1 MGPHLI
7 SKSILFPNGLL
18 ILYSSPQNA
27 SQDSNAEDDKPS
39 PGATEDNTRTGD
51 IQLELVD
58 QVCKDEEEEEDK
70 EKMETTTEGGCGMED
85 ERTCNE
91 VMKEE
96 EGEASVDA
104 GKDSQEDER
113 RKEEENEMEGR
124 TDQCDEAESKPEQS
138 QSEDA
143 GIDDTTCDM
152 DDDDEGIVE
161 EEEDE
166 DDDDDE
172 EDNIG
177 WITPQ
182 NISQVR
188 EQMVGSGETNLEG
201 IKVGCMTTDFAMQV
215 RRQRS
220 RV

>member
-1 MGPHLI
+1 
-7 SKSILFPNGLL
+7 
-18 ILYSSPQNA
+18 
-27 SQDSNAEDDKPS
+27 
-39 PGATEDNTRTGD
+39 
-51 IQLELVD
+51 
-58 QVCKDEEEEEDK
+58 
-70 EKMETTTEGGCGMED
+70 METMTEGGDGMED
-85 ERTCNE
+85 ERTCDE

-96 EGEASVDA
+96 EGEASVDV

-113 RKEEENEMEGR
+113 RKEEANEMEGR
-124 TDQCDEAESKPEQS
+124 TDQCDEAEPKPEQS
-138 QSEDA
+138 QSVDA
-143 GIDDTTCDM
+143 DIDNTTCDM

-161 EEEDE
+161 EEE

-215 RRQRS
+215 RRQRIQS
-220 RV
+220 VNSFSS